1 MSADIFHPLVLSLD
15 PTDLD
20 SMAPRHADP
29 DPGERLP
36 RRYRSQ
42 GFLDLDEWERRR
54 EGGDPGN
61 LFARLRQ
68 AAERCEPA
76 AVGTAADPYDARRV
90 KQTRRIL
97 ETCRG
102 LEGLALSI
110 TTRSPWVLRDLELL
124 AELDRSH
131 AVSLE
136 VPITAMDPEVAARL
150 EPAAA
155 APAERMEAVATV
167 AERGIS
173 VDVWCL
179 PIVPGEND
187 REEVLAPIF
196 ASAREA
202 GARDVLG
209 SPLFSPLSIDVDGGL
224 LPRLARE
231 IPRLA
236 RVCRGIERRD
246 RRHHRPGLDDG
257 ARRLAAT
264 FRRLRLEHGFPSGG
278 PGRG

>member
-15 PTDLD
+15 PTDFD
-20 SMAPRHADP
+20 SLGQVA
-29 DPGERLP
+29 PGERLP
-36 RRYRSQ
+36 RAQ
-42 GFLDLDEWERRR
+42 GFLDFDEWERSAGERGA
-54 EGGDPGN
+54 GGAA
-61 LFARLRQ
+61 LVQRLRR
-68 AAERCEPA
+68 AAERHEPV
-76 AVGTAADPYDARRV
+76 AVGTAADPYDARLV
-90 KQTRRIL
+90 KRTRRLL
-97 ETCRG
+97 EACRG
-102 LEGLALSI
+102 LEGLALSV
-110 TTRSPWVLRDLELL
+110 TTRSAWVLRDLELL
-124 AELDRSH
+124 AELDSSH

-136 VPITAMDPEVAARL
+136 VPVTAMDAEVARRL

-155 APAERMEAVATV
+155 EPAERMEAVATV
-167 AERGIS
+167 AERGIA
-173 VDVWCL
+173 VTVWCL
-179 PIVPGEND
+179 PIVAGEND
-187 REEVLAPIF
+187 GEGVLGLLF
-196 ASAREA
+196 AAAREA

-209 SPLFSPLSIDVDGGL
+209 SPMFLQPSIDVDGGL

-246 RRHHRPGLDDG
+246 RRRGMDAE

>member
-20 SMAPRHADP
+20 LSELTA
-29 DPGERLP
+29 PGERLP
-36 RRYRSQ
+36 RAS
-42 GFLDLDEWERRR
+42 GFLDFDEWERR
-54 EGGDPGN
+54 EAGGAGA
-61 LFARLRQ
+61 LLARLRQ
-68 AAERCEPA
+68 AAARCEPV
-76 AVGTAADPYDARRV
+76 AVGTAADPYDARLV
-90 KQTRRIL
+90 KRTRRLL
-97 ETCRG
+97 EACRA

-124 AELDRSH
+124 ADLDRSH
-131 AVSLE
+131 AISLE
-136 VPITAMDPEVAARL
+136 VPITAMDPEIAARL

-155 APAERMEAVATV
+155 EPAERMEAVATV
-167 AERGIS
+167 AERGIA
-173 VDVWCL
+173 VHVWCL

-187 REEVLAPIF
+187 REEVLAALF

-209 SPLFSPLSIDVDGGL
+209 SPLFSPPSIDVDGGL

-236 RVCRGIERRD
+236 RVCRGIERRN
-246 RRHHRPGLDDG
+246 RRRGMDAPALQ
-257 ARRLAAT
+257 LAAT

>member
-20 SMAPRHADP
+20 ISAQQA
-29 DPGERLP
+29 PGERVP
-36 RRYRSQ
+36 RAR
-42 GFLDLDEWERRR
+42 GFLDFDAWERR
-54 EGGDPGN
+54 ETDGAGA
-61 LFARLRQ
+61 LAARLRL
-68 AAERCEPA
+68 AAARCEPV
-76 AVGTAADPYDARRV
+76 AVGTVADPYDARLAKR
-90 KQTRRIL
+90 TRRLL
-97 ETCRG
+97 EACRS

-131 AVSLE
+131 AISLE
-136 VPITAMDPEVAARL
+136 VPITAMDPEIAARL

-155 APAERMEAVATV
+155 EPAERMEAVAAV

-187 REEVLAPIF
+187 REEVLAPLF
-196 ASAREA
+196 ASAKEA

-209 SPLFSPLSIDVDGGL
+209 SPLFSPPSIDVDGGL

-246 RRHHRPGLDDG
+246 RRRGMD
-257 ARRLAAT
+257 AESRRLAAT